1 MEKWEELFP
10 QNTRKKGRELLE
22 NGRIRDLSV
31 NENEYSAAVL
41 GRERYEVK
49 ISMDHGIPVRT
60 ECSCAVGRGR
70 GKCAHMA
77 AVLYAA
83 EQEKAEEEKK
93 SRAEQEKAAAYSHLD
108 GAETDRGSAED
119 EKKAIRMLQGYR
131 YFHGD
136 QIRKSLKLSTE
147 AETGGRK
154 AISGGRLRLEQVGK
168 GFERSGGQVLGQA
181 SAIGETERGRKSYFP
196 VRLVFSSDEALRAEC
211 GCPECARSYRQY
223 SGDCRCK
230 YTAGLALLLEEYL
243 KDHNI
248 GDMTDAAGQ
257 YIIESTLWGKLMKQT
272 KGPADPMRLE
282 PRLIQKDK
290 KLYVSFKTGAGR
302 MFVVKN
308 LEEFC
313 EHVKNGEEAV
323 YGSSTVLSHKRE
335 NFTEGSLP
343 WLEFVNR
350 IVQEE
355 VRFADRMEDSWRFS
369 GNRPSVG
376 MLLELFG
383 WRLDQF
389 YELMG
394 PSGVEAEDRDHG
406 KKKQVLYARTGSP
419 RIQVEIEPRYAGGK
433 PGPAEKFDGVQ
444 VSGTMPELFYG
455 MDTAYFIEADGLY
468 RQSGELSDGL
478 ERLADVSM
486 DGSFRFFVGRN
497 RLAEFYHMIL
507 PRFRE
512 IAQVA
517 EKDGELIRSFLPPR
531 GEYQFYL
538 DAEGGDF
545 VCRPVVRYGNQEY
558 SPVEAVRCIENG
570 QDLMEPFRSLAEEA
584 GIALEVK
591 RRFPVEVP
599 QKEEFSCG
607 GDEEVMY
614 QVAENGVA
622 ALASLGEVLCTDRF
636 RGCHVVR
643 RVQTAVGVSVSS
655 GMLDLKI
662 DTGDIP
668 PEELVDLLHSYRQK
682 KKYHRLKNGTFVRME
697 ESSVGMLEEMAAA
710 LRLTPK
716 EMIRGNMHLPVYRAL
731 YLDRLLEEH
740 EDVYSKRDSHF
751 KQIVKSFKTIKDA
764 DFEEPESLSATM
776 RQYQKNGYRW
786 LRTLESWNFGGIL
799 ADDMGLGKTLQMI
812 AVLLAAKLE
821 GKTGTSLIVTP
832 ASLVFNWGE
841 EFKKFAPE
849 LKVTLAAGTQ
859 AERQKRLEESVHS
872 DVLITSYDLLKR
884 DAALYEGREFLYQ
897 VLDEAQY
904 IKNHTTA
911 AAKAVKVIKSRFRF
925 ALTGTPIEN
934 RLSELWSIFDYLM
947 PGFLYGYDT
956 FRREFEIPVVKN
968 NDQEAME
975 RLQRMVGPFI
985 LRRLKQDVLRD
996 LPEKTEEVRYVQMT
1010 GKQRKLYDGQAIH
1023 LRSLLDHQSEEEF
1036 NNSRFQVLTELTRLR
1051 QICCDPALCFE
1062 DYGDE
1067 TAKTDACMELVQS
1080 AVDGGHRLLV
1090 FSQFTSMLDILS
1102 SRLDGEHVEHFM
1114 ITGATP
1120 KEKRLQLV
1128 NAFNGG
1134 AVPVFL
1140 ISLKAGGVGLNLTG
1154 ADMVVH
1160 YDPWWN
1166 LAAQNQAT
1174 DRAHR
1179 IGQQKNV
1186 TVYKLITKDS
1196 IEEKVLELQE
1206 TKRELADRIRKTGIR
1221 RICTGHCT
1229 GERAMEILKEEL
1241 GDMAEQI
1248 YTGFEIE
1255 V

>member
-1 MEKWEELFP
+1 
-10 QNTRKKGRELLE
+10 
-22 NGRIRDLSV
+22 
-31 NENEYSAAVL
+31 
-41 GRERYEVK
+41 
-49 ISMDHGIPVRT
+49 
-60 ECSCAVGRGR
+60 
-70 GKCAHMA
+70 
-77 AVLYAA
+77 
-83 EQEKAEEEKK
+83 
-93 SRAEQEKAAAYSHLD
+93 
-108 GAETDRGSAED
+108 
-119 EKKAIRMLQGYR
+119 
-131 YFHGD
+131 
-136 QIRKSLKLSTE
+136 
-147 AETGGRK
+147 
-154 AISGGRLRLEQVGK
+154 
-168 GFERSGGQVLGQA
+168 
-181 SAIGETERGRKSYFP
+181 
-196 VRLVFSSDEALRAEC
+196 
-211 GCPECARSYRQY
+211 
-223 SGDCRCK
+223 
-230 YTAGLALLLEEYL
+230 
-243 KDHNI
+243 
-248 GDMTDAAGQ
+248 
-257 YIIESTLWGKLMKQT
+257 
-272 KGPADPMRLE
+272 
-282 PRLIQKDK
+282 
-290 KLYVSFKTGAGR
+290 
-302 MFVVKN
+302 
-308 LEEFC
+308 
-313 EHVKNGEEAV
+313 
-323 YGSSTVLSHKRE
+323 
-335 NFTEGSLP
+335 
-343 WLEFVNR
+343 
-350 IVQEE
+350 
-355 VRFADRMEDSWRFS
+355 
-369 GNRPSVG
+369 
-376 MLLELFG
+376 
-383 WRLDQF
+383 
-389 YELMG
+389 
-394 PSGVEAEDRDHG
+394 
-406 KKKQVLYARTGSP
+406 
-419 RIQVEIEPRYAGGK
+419 
-433 PGPAEKFDGVQ
+433 
-444 VSGTMPELFYG
+444 
-455 MDTAYFIEADGLY
+455 
-468 RQSGELSDGL
+468 
-478 ERLADVSM
+478 
-486 DGSFRFFVGRN
+486 
-497 RLAEFYHMIL
+497 
-507 PRFRE
+507 
-512 IAQVA
+512 
-517 EKDGELIRSFLPPR
+517 
-531 GEYQFYL
+531 
-538 DAEGGDF
+538 
-545 VCRPVVRYGNQEY
+545 
-558 SPVEAVRCIENG
+558 
-570 QDLMEPFRSLAEEA
+570 
-584 GIALEVK
+584 
-591 RRFPVEVP
+591 
-599 QKEEFSCG
+599 
-607 GDEEVMY
+607 MY
-614 QVAENGVA
+614 QVVENGVA

-668 PEELVDLLHSYRQK
+668 PEELVELVELLHSYRQK

-1102 SRLDGEHVEHFM
+1102 ARLDGEHVEHFM
-1114 ITGATP
+1114 ITGSTP

-1206 TKRELADRIRKTGIR
+1206 TKRELADRIIGQGTEQAAPMTREDMLR
-1221 RICTGHCT
+1221 LL
-1229 GERAMEILKEEL
+1229 EI
-1241 GDMAEQI
+1241 Q
-1248 YTGFEIE
+1248 T
-1255 V
+1255 

>member
-83 EQEKAEEEKK
+83 EQEKAEEEKQ

-455 MDTAYFIEADGLY
+455 MDTAYFLEADGLY

-1051 QICCDPALCFE
+1051 QICCDPALCCE

-1206 TKRELADRIRKTGIR
+1206 TKRELADRIIGQGTEQAAPMTREDMLR
-1221 RICTGHCT
+1221 LL
-1229 GERAMEILKEEL
+1229 EI
-1241 GDMAEQI
+1241 Q
-1248 YTGFEIE
+1248 T
-1255 V
+1255 

>member
-343 WLEFVNR
+343 LLEFVNR

-1206 TKRELADRIRKTGIR
+1206 TKRELADRIIGQGTEQAAPMTREDMLR
-1221 RICTGHCT
+1221 LL
-1229 GERAMEILKEEL
+1229 EI
-1241 GDMAEQI
+1241 Q
-1248 YTGFEIE
+1248 T
-1255 V
+1255 

>member
-394 PSGVEAEDRDHG
+394 PSGVEAEDSDHV

-1206 TKRELADRIRKTGIR
+1206 TKRELADRIIGQGTEQAAPMTREDMLR
-1221 RICTGHCT
+1221 LL
-1229 GERAMEILKEEL
+1229 EI
-1241 GDMAEQI
+1241 Q
-1248 YTGFEIE
+1248 T
-1255 V
+1255 

>member
-22 NGRIRDLSV
+22 NGRIRELSV

-486 DGSFRFFVGRN
+486 DGSLRFFVGRN

-591 RRFPVEVP
+591 RWFPVEVP

-1067 TAKTDACMELVQS
+1067 TAKTDACMEMVQS

-1114 ITGATP
+1114 ITGSTP

-1206 TKRELADRIRKTGIR
+1206 TKRELADRIIGQGTEQAAPMTREDMLR
-1221 RICTGHCT
+1221 LL
-1229 GERAMEILKEEL
+1229 EI
-1241 GDMAEQI
+1241 Q
-1248 YTGFEIE
+1248 T
-1255 V
+1255 

>member
-1 MEKWEELFP
+1 M
-10 QNTRKKGRELLE
+10 
-22 NGRIRDLSV
+22 
-31 NENEYSAAVL
+31 
-41 GRERYEVK
+41 
-49 ISMDHGIPVRT
+49 
-60 ECSCAVGRGR
+60 
-70 GKCAHMA
+70 
-77 AVLYAA
+77 
-83 EQEKAEEEKK
+83 
-93 SRAEQEKAAAYSHLD
+93 
-108 GAETDRGSAED
+108 
-119 EKKAIRMLQGYR
+119 
-131 YFHGD
+131 
-136 QIRKSLKLSTE
+136 
-147 AETGGRK
+147 
-154 AISGGRLRLEQVGK
+154 
-168 GFERSGGQVLGQA
+168 
-181 SAIGETERGRKSYFP
+181 
-196 VRLVFSSDEALRAEC
+196 
-211 GCPECARSYRQY
+211 
-223 SGDCRCK
+223 
-230 YTAGLALLLEEYL
+230 

-282 PRLIQKDK
+282 PRLILKDK
-290 KLYVSFKTGAGR
+290 KLYVSFKTGGGR
-302 MFVVKN
+302 MFVIKN

-313 EHVKNGEEAV
+313 EHVKNGEEAI

-343 WLEFVNR
+343 WLEYVNR

-355 VRFADRMEDSWRFS
+355 SWRFS

-383 WRLDQF
+383 WRLDHF

-394 PSGVEAEDRDHG
+394 PSGVEMEDRDHG
-406 KKKQVLYARTGSP
+406 KKKKVLYARTGSP

-433 PGPAEKFDGVQ
+433 PGPAEKFDGIQ

-545 VCRPVVRYGNQEY
+545 VCRPVVRYGNQGY
-558 SPVEAVRCIENG
+558 SPMEAVRCTGNG
-570 QDLMEPFRSLAEEA
+570 QELMEPFRSLAEEA

-591 RRFPVEVP
+591 RWFPVEVP

-614 QVAENGVA
+614 RVAENGVA

-668 PEELVDLLHSYRQK
+668 PEELVDLLYSYRQK

-697 ESSVGMLEEMAAA
+697 ESSIGMLDEMTAA

-776 RQYQKNGYRW
+776 HQYQKNGYRW

-821 GKTGTSLIVTP
+821 GKTGKSLIVTP

-904 IKNHTTA
+904 IKNHATA

-947 PGFLYGYDT
+947 PGFLYGYDI

-1062 DYGDE
+1062 DYGD
-1067 TAKTDACMELVQS
+1067 
-1080 AVDGGHRLLV
+1080 
-1090 FSQFTSMLDILS
+1090 
-1102 SRLDGEHVEHFM
+1102 
-1114 ITGATP
+1114 
-1120 KEKRLQLV
+1120 
-1128 NAFNGG
+1128 GG

-1206 TKRELADRIRKTGIR
+1206 TKRELADRIIGQGTEQAAPMTREDMLR
-1221 RICTGHCT
+1221 LL
-1229 GERAMEILKEEL
+1229 EI
-1241 GDMAEQI
+1241 Q
-1248 YTGFEIE
+1248 T
-1255 V
+1255 

>member
-22 NGRIRDLSV
+22 NGRIRELSV

-93 SRAEQEKAAAYSHLD
+93 SRAEQEEATAYSHLD

-196 VRLVFSSDEALRAEC
+196 IRLVFSSDEALRAEC

-419 RIQVEIEPRYAGGK
+419 RIQVEIELRYAGGK

-570 QDLMEPFRSLAEEA
+570 QDLMEPFRALAEEA

-614 QVAENGVA
+614 QVVENGVA

-668 PEELVDLLHSYRQK
+668 PEELVELLHSYRQK

-1090 FSQFTSMLDILS
+1090 VSQFTSMLEILS

-1114 ITGATP
+1114 ITGSTP

-1206 TKRELADRIRKTGIR
+1206 TKRELADRIIGQGTEQAAPMTREDMLR
-1221 RICTGHCT
+1221 LL
-1229 GERAMEILKEEL
+1229 EI
-1241 GDMAEQI
+1241 Q
-1248 YTGFEIE
+1248 T
-1255 V
+1255 

>member
-22 NGRIRDLSV
+22 NGRIRELSV

-591 RRFPVEVP
+591 RWFPVEVP

-614 QVAENGVA
+614 QVVENGVA

-668 PEELVDLLHSYRQK
+668 PEELVELLHSYRQK

-1206 TKRELADRIRKTGIR
+1206 TKRELADRIIGQGTEQAAPMTREDMLR
-1221 RICTGHCT
+1221 LL
-1229 GERAMEILKEEL
+1229 EI
-1241 GDMAEQI
+1241 Q
-1248 YTGFEIE
+1248 T
-1255 V
+1255 

>member
-168 GFERSGGQVLGQA
+168 GFERSGGQVLGQS

-1206 TKRELADRIRKTGIR
+1206 TKRELADRIIGQGTEQAAPMTREDMLR
-1221 RICTGHCT
+1221 LL
-1229 GERAMEILKEEL
+1229 EI
-1241 GDMAEQI
+1241 Q
-1248 YTGFEIE
+1248 T
-1255 V
+1255 

>member
-108 GAETDRGSAED
+108 GAETDRGSTED

-1206 TKRELADRIRKTGIR
+1206 TKRELADRIIGQGTEQAAPMTREDMLR
-1221 RICTGHCT
+1221 LL
-1229 GERAMEILKEEL
+1229 EI
-1241 GDMAEQI
+1241 Q
-1248 YTGFEIE
+1248 T
-1255 V
+1255 

>member
-1 MEKWEELFP
+1 MRDMEKWEELFP

-1206 TKRELADRIRKTGIR
+1206 TKRELADRIIGQGTEQAAPMTREDMLR
-1221 RICTGHCT
+1221 LL
-1229 GERAMEILKEEL
+1229 EI
-1241 GDMAEQI
+1241 Q
-1248 YTGFEIE
+1248 T
-1255 V
+1255 

>member
-832 ASLVFNWGE
+832 ASLVYNWGE

-1206 TKRELADRIRKTGIR
+1206 TKRELADRIIGQGTEQAAPMTREDMLR
-1221 RICTGHCT
+1221 LL
-1229 GERAMEILKEEL
+1229 EI
-1241 GDMAEQI
+1241 Q
-1248 YTGFEIE
+1248 T
-1255 V
+1255 

>member
-22 NGRIRDLSV
+22 NGRIRELSV
-31 NENEYSAAVL
+31 NENEYSAVVL

-591 RRFPVEVP
+591 RWFPVEVP

-668 PEELVDLLHSYRQK
+668 LEELVELLHSYRQK

-911 AAKAVKVIKSRFRF
+911 AVKAVKVIKSRFRF

-1206 TKRELADRIRKTGIR
+1206 TKRELADRIIGQGTEQAAPMTREDMLR
-1221 RICTGHCT
+1221 LL
-1229 GERAMEILKEEL
+1229 EI
-1241 GDMAEQI
+1241 Q
-1248 YTGFEIE
+1248 T
-1255 V
+1255 

>member
-1 MEKWEELFP
+1 
-10 QNTRKKGRELLE
+10 
-22 NGRIRDLSV
+22 
-31 NENEYSAAVL
+31 
-41 GRERYEVK
+41 
-49 ISMDHGIPVRT
+49 
-60 ECSCAVGRGR
+60 
-70 GKCAHMA
+70 
-77 AVLYAA
+77 
-83 EQEKAEEEKK
+83 
-93 SRAEQEKAAAYSHLD
+93 
-108 GAETDRGSAED
+108 
-119 EKKAIRMLQGYR
+119 MLQGYR

-591 RRFPVEVP
+591 RWFPVEVP

-668 PEELVDLLHSYRQK
+668 LEELVELLHSYRQK

-1206 TKRELADRIRKTGIR
+1206 TKRELADRIIGQGTEQAAPMTREDMLR
-1221 RICTGHCT
+1221 LL
-1229 GERAMEILKEEL
+1229 EI
-1241 GDMAEQI
+1241 Q
-1248 YTGFEIE
+1248 T
-1255 V
+1255 

>member
-22 NGRIRDLSV
+22 NGRIRELSV

-108 GAETDRGSAED
+108 GAETDRGSVED

-591 RRFPVEVP
+591 RWFPVEVP

-614 QVAENGVA
+614 QVVENGVA

-668 PEELVDLLHSYRQK
+668 LEELVELLHSYRQK

-1206 TKRELADRIRKTGIR
+1206 TKRELADRIIGQGTEQAAPMTREDMLR
-1221 RICTGHCT
+1221 LL
-1229 GERAMEILKEEL
+1229 EI
-1241 GDMAEQI
+1241 Q
-1248 YTGFEIE
+1248 T
-1255 V
+1255 

>member
-22 NGRIRDLSV
+22 NGRIRELSV

-486 DGSFRFFVGRN
+486 DGSLRFFVGRN

-591 RRFPVEVP
+591 RWFPVEVP

-1114 ITGATP
+1114 ITGSTP

-1206 TKRELADRIRKTGIR
+1206 TKRELADRIVGQGTEQAAPMTREDMLR
-1221 RICTGHCT
+1221 LL
-1229 GERAMEILKEEL
+1229 EI
-1241 GDMAEQI
+1241 Q
-1248 YTGFEIE
+1248 T
-1255 V
+1255 

>member
-22 NGRIRDLSV
+22 KGRIRELSV

-93 SRAEQEKAAAYSHLD
+93 SRAEQEEAAAYSHLD
-108 GAETDRGSAED
+108 GTETDRGSAED

-168 GFERSGGQVLGQA
+168 GFERSGDQVLGQA

-272 KGPADPMRLE
+272 RGPADPMRLE

-558 SPVEAVRCIENG
+558 SPVEAVRCMENG
-570 QDLMEPFRSLAEEA
+570 QELMEPFRSLAEEA

-591 RRFPVEVP
+591 RWFPVEVP

-668 PEELVDLLHSYRQK
+668 PEELVELLHSYRQK

-947 PGFLYGYDT
+947 PGFLYGYDI

-1134 AVPVFL
+1134 EVPVFL

-1206 TKRELADRIRKTGIR
+1206 TKRELADRIIGQGTEQASPMTREEMLKILE
-1221 RICTGHCT
+1221 IPGH
-1229 GERAMEILKEEL
+1229 IPS
-1241 GDMAEQI
+1241 
-1248 YTGFEIE
+1248 
-1255 V
+1255 

>member
-731 YLDRLLEEH
+731 YRDRLLEEH

-1206 TKRELADRIRKTGIR
+1206 TKRELADRIIGQGTEQAAPMTREDMLR
-1221 RICTGHCT
+1221 LL
-1229 GERAMEILKEEL
+1229 EI
-1241 GDMAEQI
+1241 Q
-1248 YTGFEIE
+1248 T
-1255 V
+1255 

>member
-313 EHVKNGEEAV
+313 EHVKNGGEAV

-1206 TKRELADRIRKTGIR
+1206 TKRELADRIIGQGTEQAAPMTREDMLR
-1221 RICTGHCT
+1221 LL
-1229 GERAMEILKEEL
+1229 EI
-1241 GDMAEQI
+1241 Q
-1248 YTGFEIE
+1248 T
-1255 V
+1255 

>member
-22 NGRIRDLSV
+22 KGRIRELSV

-49 ISMDHGIPVRT
+49 ISMGHGIPVRT

-93 SRAEQEKAAAYSHLD
+93 SRAEQEEAAAYSHLD
-108 GAETDRGSAED
+108 GTETDRGRAED

-136 QIRKSLKLSTE
+136 KIRKSLKLSTE

-512 IAQVA
+512 TAQVA

-570 QDLMEPFRSLAEEA
+570 QELMEPFRSLAEEA

-591 RRFPVEVP
+591 RWFPVEVP

-668 PEELVDLLHSYRQK
+668 PEELVELLHSYRQK

-884 DAALYEGREFLYQ
+884 DVALYEGREFLYQ

-947 PGFLYGYDT
+947 PGFLYGYDI

-1134 AVPVFL
+1134 EVPVFL

-1206 TKRELADRIRKTGIR
+1206 TKRELADRIIGQGTEQAAPMTREDMLR
-1221 RICTGHCT
+1221 LL
-1229 GERAMEILKEEL
+1229 EI
-1241 GDMAEQI
+1241 Q
-1248 YTGFEIE
+1248 T
-1255 V
+1255 

>member
-22 NGRIRDLSV
+22 NGRIRELSV

-486 DGSFRFFVGRN
+486 DGSLRFFVGRN

-591 RRFPVEVP
+591 RWFPVEVP

-682 KKYHRLKNGTFVRME
+682 KKYHRLTNGTFVRME

-731 YLDRLLEEH
+731 YLDRLVEEH

-1114 ITGATP
+1114 ITGSTP

-1206 TKRELADRIRKTGIR
+1206 TKRELADRIIGQGTEQAAPMTREDMLR
-1221 RICTGHCT
+1221 LL
-1229 GERAMEILKEEL
+1229 EI
-1241 GDMAEQI
+1241 Q
-1248 YTGFEIE
+1248 T
-1255 V
+1255 

>member
-93 SRAEQEKAAAYSHLD
+93 SRAEQETAAAYSHLD

-1206 TKRELADRIRKTGIR
+1206 TKRELADRIIGQGTEQAAPMTREDMLR
-1221 RICTGHCT
+1221 LL
-1229 GERAMEILKEEL
+1229 EI
-1241 GDMAEQI
+1241 Q
-1248 YTGFEIE
+1248 T
-1255 V
+1255 

>member
-468 RQSGELSDGL
+468 RQSVELSDGL

-1206 TKRELADRIRKTGIR
+1206 TKRELADRIIGQGTEQAAPMTREDMLR
-1221 RICTGHCT
+1221 LL
-1229 GERAMEILKEEL
+1229 EI
-1241 GDMAEQI
+1241 Q
-1248 YTGFEIE
+1248 T
-1255 V
+1255 

>member
-22 NGRIRDLSV
+22 NGRIRELSV

-168 GFERSGGQVLGQA
+168 GFERGGGQVLGQA

-302 MFVVKN
+302 MFLVKN

-570 QDLMEPFRSLAEEA
+570 QDLMEPFRALAEEA

-591 RRFPVEVP
+591 RWFPVEVP

-622 ALASLGEVLCTDRF
+622 AFASLGEVLCTDRF

-668 PEELVDLLHSYRQK
+668 SEELVELLHSYRQK

-1134 AVPVFL
+1134 EVPVFL

-1206 TKRELADRIRKTGIR
+1206 TKRELADRIIGQGTEQAAPMTREDMLR
-1221 RICTGHCT
+1221 LL
-1229 GERAMEILKEEL
+1229 EI
-1241 GDMAEQI
+1241 Q
-1248 YTGFEIE
+1248 T
-1255 V
+1255 

>member
-1 MEKWEELFP
+1 M
-10 QNTRKKGRELLE
+10 
-22 NGRIRDLSV
+22 
-31 NENEYSAAVL
+31 
-41 GRERYEVK
+41 
-49 ISMDHGIPVRT
+49 
-60 ECSCAVGRGR
+60 
-70 GKCAHMA
+70 
-77 AVLYAA
+77 
-83 EQEKAEEEKK
+83 
-93 SRAEQEKAAAYSHLD
+93 
-108 GAETDRGSAED
+108 
-119 EKKAIRMLQGYR
+119 
-131 YFHGD
+131 
-136 QIRKSLKLSTE
+136 
-147 AETGGRK
+147 
-154 AISGGRLRLEQVGK
+154 
-168 GFERSGGQVLGQA
+168 
-181 SAIGETERGRKSYFP
+181 
-196 VRLVFSSDEALRAEC
+196 
-211 GCPECARSYRQY
+211 
-223 SGDCRCK
+223 
-230 YTAGLALLLEEYL
+230 
-243 KDHNI
+243 
-248 GDMTDAAGQ
+248 
-257 YIIESTLWGKLMKQT
+257 
-272 KGPADPMRLE
+272 
-282 PRLIQKDK
+282 
-290 KLYVSFKTGAGR
+290 
-302 MFVVKN
+302 
-308 LEEFC
+308 
-313 EHVKNGEEAV
+313 
-323 YGSSTVLSHKRE
+323 
-335 NFTEGSLP
+335 
-343 WLEFVNR
+343 
-350 IVQEE
+350 
-355 VRFADRMEDSWRFS
+355 
-369 GNRPSVG
+369 
-376 MLLELFG
+376 
-383 WRLDQF
+383 
-389 YELMG
+389 
-394 PSGVEAEDRDHG
+394 
-406 KKKQVLYARTGSP
+406 
-419 RIQVEIEPRYAGGK
+419 
-433 PGPAEKFDGVQ
+433 
-444 VSGTMPELFYG
+444 
-455 MDTAYFIEADGLY
+455 
-468 RQSGELSDGL
+468 
-478 ERLADVSM
+478 
-486 DGSFRFFVGRN
+486 
-497 RLAEFYHMIL
+497 
-507 PRFRE
+507 
-512 IAQVA
+512 
-517 EKDGELIRSFLPPR
+517 
-531 GEYQFYL
+531 
-538 DAEGGDF
+538 
-545 VCRPVVRYGNQEY
+545 
-558 SPVEAVRCIENG
+558 
-570 QDLMEPFRSLAEEA
+570 
-584 GIALEVK
+584 
-591 RRFPVEVP
+591 
-599 QKEEFSCG
+599 
-607 GDEEVMY
+607 
-614 QVAENGVA
+614 
-622 ALASLGEVLCTDRF
+622 
-636 RGCHVVR
+636 VR

-934 RLSELWSIFDYLM
+934 RLSDFGAFDYLM

-1102 SRLDGEHVEHFM
+1102 ARLDGEHVEHFM
-1114 ITGATP
+1114 ITGSTP

-1206 TKRELADRIRKTGIR
+1206 TKRELADRIIGQGTEQAAPMTREDMLR
-1221 RICTGHCT
+1221 LL
-1229 GERAMEILKEEL
+1229 EI
-1241 GDMAEQI
+1241 Q
-1248 YTGFEIE
+1248 T
-1255 V
+1255 

>member
-22 NGRIRDLSV
+22 NGRIRELSV

-355 VRFADRMEDSWRFS
+355 VRFADRMEDPWRFS

-486 DGSFRFFVGRN
+486 DGSLRFFVGRN

-591 RRFPVEVP
+591 RWFPVEVP

-731 YLDRLLEEH
+731 YLDRLWEEH

-1114 ITGATP
+1114 ITGSTP

-1206 TKRELADRIRKTGIR
+1206 TKRELADRIIGQGTEQAAPMTREDMLR
-1221 RICTGHCT
+1221 LL
-1229 GERAMEILKEEL
+1229 EI
-1241 GDMAEQI
+1241 Q
-1248 YTGFEIE
+1248 T
-1255 V
+1255 

>member
-975 RLQRMVGPFI
+975 RLQRMAGPFI

-1206 TKRELADRIRKTGIR
+1206 TKRELADRIIGQGTEQAAPMTREDMLR
-1221 RICTGHCT
+1221 LL
-1229 GERAMEILKEEL
+1229 EI
-1241 GDMAEQI
+1241 Q
-1248 YTGFEIE
+1248 T
-1255 V
+1255 

>member
-313 EHVKNGEEAV
+313 EHVKNGAEAV

-355 VRFADRMEDSWRFS
+355 VRFADRMADSWRFS

-1206 TKRELADRIRKTGIR
+1206 TKRELADRIIGQGTEQAAPMTREDMLR
-1221 RICTGHCT
+1221 LL
-1229 GERAMEILKEEL
+1229 EI
-1241 GDMAEQI
+1241 Q
-1248 YTGFEIE
+1248 T
-1255 V
+1255 

>member
-369 GNRPSVG
+369 GNRPSVE

-1206 TKRELADRIRKTGIR
+1206 TKRELADRIIGQGTEQAAPMTREDMLR
-1221 RICTGHCT
+1221 LL
-1229 GERAMEILKEEL
+1229 EI
-1241 GDMAEQI
+1241 Q
-1248 YTGFEIE
+1248 T
-1255 V
+1255 

>member
-1 MEKWEELFP
+1 MEIWEELFP

-1206 TKRELADRIRKTGIR
+1206 TKRELADRIIGQGTEQAAPMTREDMLR
-1221 RICTGHCT
+1221 LL
-1229 GERAMEILKEEL
+1229 EI
-1241 GDMAEQI
+1241 Q
-1248 YTGFEIE
+1248 T
-1255 V
+1255 

>member
-22 NGRIRDLSV
+22 NGRIRELSV

-591 RRFPVEVP
+591 RWFPVEVP

-668 PEELVDLLHSYRQK
+668 LEELVELLHSYRQK

-1206 TKRELADRIRKTGIR
+1206 TKRELADRIIGQGTEQAAPMTREDMLR
-1221 RICTGHCT
+1221 LL
-1229 GERAMEILKEEL
+1229 EI
-1241 GDMAEQI
+1241 Q
-1248 YTGFEIE
+1248 T
-1255 V
+1255 

>member
-22 NGRIRDLSV
+22 NGRIRELSV

-93 SRAEQEKAAAYSHLD
+93 SRAEQEEAAAYSHLD
-108 GAETDRGSAED
+108 GTETDRGSAED

-196 VRLVFSSDEALRAEC
+196 IRLVFSSDEALRAEC

-257 YIIESTLWGKLMKQT
+257 YIIESTLWGKFMKQT

-313 EHVKNGEEAV
+313 EHVKNGEESV

-343 WLEFVNR
+343 WLEFVKR

-570 QDLMEPFRSLAEEA
+570 QDLMEPFRALAEEA

-591 RRFPVEVP
+591 RWFPVEVP

-614 QVAENGVA
+614 QVVENGVA

-668 PEELVDLLHSYRQK
+668 PEELVELLHSYRQK

-1134 AVPVFL
+1134 EVPVFL

-1206 TKRELADRIRKTGIR
+1206 TKRELADRIIGQGTEQAAPMTREDMLR
-1221 RICTGHCT
+1221 LL
-1229 GERAMEILKEEL
+1229 EI
-1241 GDMAEQI
+1241 Q
-1248 YTGFEIE
+1248 T
-1255 V
+1255 

>member
-22 NGRIRDLSV
+22 NGRIRELSV

-486 DGSFRFFVGRN
+486 DGSLRFFVGRN

-591 RRFPVEVP
+591 RWFPVEVP

-985 LRRLKQDVLRD
+985 LLRLKQDVLRD

-1114 ITGATP
+1114 ITGSTP

-1206 TKRELADRIRKTGIR
+1206 TKRELADRIIGQGTEQAAPMTREDMLR
-1221 RICTGHCT
+1221 LL
-1229 GERAMEILKEEL
+1229 EI
-1241 GDMAEQI
+1241 Q
-1248 YTGFEIE
+1248 T
-1255 V
+1255 